1 VTPEDRDAMLLA
13 MLRSVTAQLDAC
25 ERFADALRGW
35 RDRLVIQLA
44 ADGRPHGDIAA
55 AAAMTVQGIGKIT
68 RAAGLAR
75 YRRGGASAPRRRR
88 ESWPPPRRAS
98 ASPSSSGGPSMTP
111 PPEPS

>member
-1 VTPEDRDAMLLA
+1 MLLA
-13 MLRSVTAQLDAC
+13 MLRSVTAQLTAA
-25 ERFADALRGW
+25 ERLADALRGW

-44 ADGRPHGDIAA
+44 EGNAPHGDIAA

-75 YRRGGASAPRRRR
+75 YRRGDGASRRRR
-88 ESWPPPRRAS
+88 ASWPPPRRAS
-98 ASPSSSGGPSMTP
+98 VSPSSSGGPSTTP